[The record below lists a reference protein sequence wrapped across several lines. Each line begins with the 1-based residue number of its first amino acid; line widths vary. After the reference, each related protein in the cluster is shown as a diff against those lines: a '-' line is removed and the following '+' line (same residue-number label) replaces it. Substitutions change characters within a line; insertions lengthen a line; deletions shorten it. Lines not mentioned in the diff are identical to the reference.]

1 MASRSFVSSLTA
13 VDVSRGV
20 CRLFAS
26 QNYACLSEF
35 PLANGRRA
43 DIAALGPKSEVVLV
57 EIKISVADYLGDKKW
72 PDYFDYADQ
81 LYFAVPHGFPLDL
94 FEREAALPDRVGLIV
109 TDGHDATLLRPAP
122 VESLAAAR
130 RKAVTLSFARRA
142 ADRLL
147 RELDPHAWSGV
158 RQLG

>member
-1 MASRSFVSSLTA
+1 MASSNFVSSLTA
-13 VDVSRGV
+13 SDVARGV
-20 CRLFAS
+20 CRLFAN

-35 PLANGRRA
+35 ALANGRRA
-43 DIAALGPKSEVVLV
+43 DIAALGPKAEVALV

-72 PDYFDYADQ
+72 PEYFDYADQ
-81 LYFAVPHGFPLDL
+81 LYFAVPHGFPLAL
-94 FEREAALPDRVGLIV
+94 FDREAALPERVGLIV
-109 TDGHDATLLRPAP
+109 TDGRDATMLRSAP
-122 VESLAAAR
+122 VEPLAAAR

-158 RQLG
+158 RLLG